1 MIKVICRRSSSCL
14 ATVSML
20 SSFNPEFYL
29 PHKGPRQDWQIKR
42 RETRASA
49 RWGLKNFPSP
59 LRRRQERK
67 QFRGKWHFEIIR
79 RRSNWRIFYLG
90 GALIGL
96 QRDVLFDFF
105 RLSQPASQS
114 KNQCDLFVVW
124 GTFRVHQAAVV
135 GRKWSEMIRETP
147 PTTSQ
152 NRKSRFCPVLQP
164 DHCIVLFFS
173 LFTPDIM
180 QPELHFYQNISIIPR
195 SILRRDQL
203 FQ

>member
-67 QFRGKWHFEIIR
+67 QFRGKWYFEIIR

-147 PTTSQ
+147 PSTSP
-152 NRKSRFCPVLQP
+152 KTGSPDFVLCCVLWSRSAATPTYIMFCCLS
-164 DHCIVLFFS
+164 LSLSLSFS
-173 LFTPDIM
+173 LDM
-180 QPELHFYQNISIIPR
+180 QFI
-195 SILRRDQL
+195 
-203 FQ
+203 